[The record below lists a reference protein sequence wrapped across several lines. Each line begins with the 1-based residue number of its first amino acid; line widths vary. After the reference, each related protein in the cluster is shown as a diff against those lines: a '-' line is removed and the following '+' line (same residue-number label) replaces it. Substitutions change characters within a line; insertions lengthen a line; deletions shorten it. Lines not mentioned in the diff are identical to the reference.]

1 MINENSKIEENKEE
15 INDEN
20 FNFELITNSD
30 DYKNNNDKE
39 NNNNINTRYISLNDL
54 FKTHKEQKQKEM
66 NKNDLLGSEEIFID
80 RQKQIQILKKRN
92 LFLHLKKANSSANN
106 NNNINKNTINNHSNN
121 LPKNIN
127 NLEELIN
134 ANNSDKNPCDV
145 RMFSLNDYKNFEYS
159 IANIINETDENN
171 SETIEIENALW
182 NPLNDEFPFSYEE
195 DILKKS
201 FYNYMEINKL
211 ALRVIDEIDYDERG
225 IELNINFNLIEQSE
239 LWIFTRCFVNKSI
252 NDSYF
257 CDDKSKD
264 IDENDAFNKY
274 TSLIKIIKDMKSN
287 RCFITFG
294 TFYNEIN
301 ENYRLY
307 YKTFLKRHLID
318 YSDIDYDYYYKRNK
332 TEFNI
337 IINDSGEEF
346 INSKIYLNDNLKA
359 NIINGKLFLP
369 INKKAKILI
378 CGRGKSVQLK
388 ELTMKIFDKRKY
400 EEMPNV
406 LFEGN
411 DSNKNCECCNIF

>member
-1 MINENSKIEENKEE
+1 
-15 INDEN
+15 
-20 FNFELITNSD
+20 
-30 DYKNNNDKE
+30 
-39 NNNNINTRYISLNDL
+39 
-54 FKTHKEQKQKEM
+54 M

-92 LFLHLKKANSSANN
+92 LFLHLKKTNSFANNNN
-106 NNNINKNTINNHSNN
+106 NNNINKNTINNHMNN

-134 ANNSDKNPCDV
+134 ANNANNSDKNPCDIH
-145 RMFSLNDYKNFEYS
+145 MFSLNDYKNFEYS
-159 IANIINETDENN
+159 IINIINETDENN
-171 SETIEIENALW
+171 SETIEIENTSW

-201 FYNYMEINKL
+201 SYNYMEINKL

-225 IELNINFNLIEQSE
+225 IELNVNFNLIEQSE
-239 LWIFTRCFVNKSI
+239 LWIFTRCFANKSI

-257 CDDKSKD
+257 FDDKSKD
-264 IDENDAFNKY
+264 IDEKDAFNKY

-307 YKTFLKRHLID
+307 YKTFLQRHLID
-318 YSDIDYDYYYKRNK
+318 YSDIDYDNYYKRNK
-332 TEFNI
+332 TEFNV
-337 IINDSGEEF
+337 IINDLGEEF
-346 INSKIYLNDNLKA
+346 INVKIYLNDNLKA

-378 CGRGKSVQLK
+378 CGKGKSVQLK
-388 ELTMKIFDKRKY
+388 ELTMKTFDKRKY
-400 EEMPNV
+400 GEMPNV